1 MIKSA
6 SNRGNQSTKEK
17 PATRAKRD
25 NDELKG
31 NVTDETKSNLGSIS

>member
-17 PATRAKRD
+17 PATQAKRD
-25 NDELKG
+25 NDEITG
-31 NVTDETKSNLGSIS
+31 NVTDESKSHLG